1 MMSEPHAPEG
11 GVVQTAA
18 RLIRTL
24 RALAGNRIEL
34 FLLEV
39 QEERIRIFDALFL
52 LAAGLVCIM
61 MALMMITF
69 TVVII
74 FWDTHRLLVLGLLV
88 AGYSVGAVWAL
99 SRLRF
104 LLRRWQ
110 AFSATLDQIRKD
122 SECFKDKN

>member
-1 MMSEPHAPEG
+1 MSEPHAPEG
-11 GVVQTAA
+11 GVVQTIA
-18 RLIRTL
+18 RLIKTL
-24 RALAGNRIEL
+24 RALAGNRMEL

-39 QEERIRIFDALFL
+39 QEERIRVFDALFL

-61 MALMMITF
+61 MTLIMVTF
-69 TVVII
+69 TVVIV
-74 FWDTHRLLVLGLLV
+74 FWDTHRLLVLGLLI
-88 AGYSVGAVWAL
+88 AGYAVGAVWAL
-99 SRLRF
+99 SQLRL

>member
-1 MMSEPHAPEG
+1 MSEPHAPEG
-11 GVVQTAA
+11 GVVQTVA
-18 RLIRTL
+18 RLIKTL
-24 RALAGNRIEL
+24 RALAGNRVEL

-61 MALMMITF
+61 MALIMITF
-69 TVVII
+69 TVVIV
-74 FWDTHRLLVLGLLV
+74 FWDTHRLLVLGLLI
-88 AGYSVGAVWAL
+88 AGYAVGAVWAL
-99 SRLRF
+99 SRLRL

-110 AFSATLDQIRKD
+110 AFSATLNQIRKD

>member
-1 MMSEPHAPEG
+1 MSEPHAPEG
-11 GVVQTAA
+11 GVVQTVA
-18 RLIRTL
+18 RLIKTL
-24 RALAGNRIEL
+24 RALAGNRVEL

-61 MALMMITF
+61 MALIMITF
-69 TVVII
+69 TVAIV
-74 FWDTHRLLVLGLLV
+74 FWDTHRLLVLGLLI
-88 AGYSVGAVWAL
+88 AGYAVGAVWAL
-99 SRLRF
+99 SRLRL

-110 AFSATLDQIRKD
+110 AFSATLNQIRKD

>member
-1 MMSEPHAPEG
+1 MSEPHAPEG
-11 GVVQTAA
+11 GVFQTAQ

-24 RALAGNRIEL
+24 RAMAGNRIEL

-61 MALMMITF
+61 MALIMITF

-74 FWDTHRLLVLGLLV
+74 FWDTHRLLVLGLLI
-88 AGYSVGAVWAL
+88 AGYAVGALWAL
-99 SRLRF
+99 SRLR
-104 LLRRWQ
+104 LLLSRWQ
-110 AFSATLDQIRKD
+110 AFSATLGQIKKD
-122 SECFKDKN
+122 SECFKEMN

>member
-1 MMSEPHAPEG
+1 MSEPHAPEG
-11 GVVQTAA
+11 GVVQTVV
-18 RLIRTL
+18 RLIKTL
-24 RALAGNRIEL
+24 RALAGNRMEL

-61 MALMMITF
+61 MALIMITF

-88 AGYSVGAVWAL
+88 AGYAVGAAWAL